1 MSPELTY
8 GQLDRQS
15 SRAHLIPGLVRAAEP
30 GFLLFVLG
38 LGVIVAAA
46 GGHGLRGAVTSL
58 LPGGGSLPDLLA
70 IAAVSAL
77 LANLVNNLPP
87 GWAC

>member
-1 MSPELTY
+1 M
-8 GQLDRQS
+8 
-15 SRAHLIPGLVRAAEP
+15 RAAEP